1 MAARSG
7 ETLGLRQR
15 PDAQRNSPAPRI
27 GDTPSV
33 VPSLTVLSV
42 AIIAVGIGIAAQ
54 GSERIAVGRAQKTR
68 PVHRPL
74 FNQPVSLPIPEA
86 N

>member
-1 MAARSG
+1 M
-7 ETLGLRQR
+7 
-15 PDAQRNSPAPRI
+15 
-27 GDTPSV
+27 

>member
-1 MAARSG
+1 M
-7 ETLGLRQR
+7 
-15 PDAQRNSPAPRI
+15 
-27 GDTPSV
+27 

-42 AIIAVGIGIAAQ
+42 AIIAVGIGIASQ

-68 PVHRPL
+68 PVQRPL